1 MAYIPN
7 ISNYKPFYIQTASDN
22 SAIDTLT
29 WGMVAKSNPYLALPK
44 PKTPY
49 KNEWKD
55 DNGDDEYTTQMFY
68 EADEFTVSFYMKAFD
83 TVSSG
88 VVTKPAVAVL
98 REQLDAFFNKV
109 KNGSFKVYD
118 SYTGL
123 GRKDVRY
130 AGFKE
135 DSFKA
140 RGNWARI
147 IFSVTFKMNDPITR
161 VIYSSGVL
169 TEVS

>member
-55 DNGDDEYTTQMFY
+55 ENGLLWCEVMGCIETYLETLP
-68 EADEFTVSFYMKAFD
+68 EE
-83 TVSSG
+83 
-88 VVTKPAVAVL
+88 
-98 REQLDAFFNKV
+98 ELD
-109 KNGSFKVYD
+109 
-118 SYTGL
+118 
-123 GRKDVRY
+123 
-130 AGFKE
+130 
-135 DSFKA
+135 
-140 RGNWARI
+140 
-147 IFSVTFKMNDPITR
+147 
-161 VIYSSGVL
+161 VINN
-169 TEVS
+169 T